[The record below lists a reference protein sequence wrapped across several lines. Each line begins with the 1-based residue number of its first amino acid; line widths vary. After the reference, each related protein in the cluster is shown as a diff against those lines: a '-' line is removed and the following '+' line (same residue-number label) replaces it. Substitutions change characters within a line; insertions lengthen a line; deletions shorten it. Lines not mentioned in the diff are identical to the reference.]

1 MTLGTRGDV
10 QPFVALARGLAEA
23 GHDAVVA
30 APRRFA
36 DLVGGAGVAFAGI
49 DDGPLRLLDAGVLGE
64 VASGGLRARI
74 ALARRLPALFGQV
87 LDDCWTVASQGADVV
102 VHNGQVIAGQHVAE
116 RLGRPAVL
124 GLPIPMFVPTREFP
138 WPGQALPA
146 WLPGSLNRASYLGM
160 KGPALAFARTVDRWR
175 AAIGLSRRPGR
186 HDPLRAPDG
195 APTPVLHAVSRHILP
210 RPADWPQS
218 AEVTGYWF
226 LDSPS
231 GRDGSAAAG
240 VPPEV
245 GLSSGGGSQVGA
257 GLPPEAGRS
266 SGGVPLA
273 GAGLPS
279 EVERLPGAGSQ
290 VGAGLPSEVERS
302 SEGGWPVGAGLSSEA
317 GESPGAGSQG
327 GGASP
332 SEAGRLSGAQ
342 VGAGSSSEVERSS
355 EGGSQVGAGLS
366 SEVGQGPGG
375 ALPLGGALPPG
386 VASSGR
392 GLSAELAA
400 FLDAGA
406 PPVFVGFGSM
416 SGPDPA
422 ATTATVVRAA
432 RAVGVRVVLGTG
444 WGGLAAEQG
453 PDVFAVAEAP
463 FDRLFPRVAA
473 VVHHGGAGT
482 VAAAA
487 AAGRPQVVCPFV
499 GDQPFWGRRLHRL
512 GVAPAPID
520 QRALDADRLAA
531 AIEHALSAEVAD
543 RAAELG
549 ARVRAERG
557 VETAV
562 ARLEAIVRR

>member
-1 MTLGTRGDV
+1 MKALIMTLGTRGDV

-30 APRRFA
+30 APHRFA

-175 AAIGLSRRPGR
+175 EGIGLSRRPGR

-195 APTPVLHAVSRHILP
+195 SPTPVLHAVSRHILP
-210 RPADWPQS
+210 RPADWPPS

-231 GRDGSAAAG
+231 GRDGSVAEG

-245 GLSSGGGSQVGA
+245 GLPTDGVPPVGA

-279 EVERLPGAGSQ
+279 E
-290 VGAGLPSEVERS
+290 
-302 SEGGWPVGAGLSSEA
+302 
-317 GESPGAGSQG
+317 
-327 GGASP
+327 
-332 SEAGRLSGAQ
+332 AGRLSGAQ
-342 VGAGSSSEVERSS
+342 VGAGSSSEVERLS
-355 EGGSQVGAGLS
+355 EGGWPVGAGSLS
-366 SEVGQGPGG
+366 EAGQGPGG
-375 ALPLGGALPPG
+375 ALPSGGALPPG

-453 PDVFAVAEAP
+453 PDVFAVGEAP